1 METVRK
7 RGEDNMK
14 KLYGVIPAMVT
25 PFDDQDKFNASAMRK
40 LVDYM
45 VEGGVQCLYPLGTT
59 GEMDLMTTEERKQ
72 AAETVIEQS
81 NGRLVTYIHVG
92 APSLRETVEL
102 AQHAKKAGADGVAA
116 VTPIYFKV
124 NDREM
129 EEYYVSLAKSL
140 PEDFPVYA
148 YNIPQL
154 SGNDIKPEVLERI
167 VKRAPN
173 VVGIKYS
180 LPDMVRTAQ
189 YVGVNNNTFSVAQGA
204 DNLGYPALVLGC
216 DGFVS
221 GCANVFP
228 KVYADV
234 YAAYK
239 ADDQAKG
246 MAAQKLAFEAADL
259 LCSGTACGMAYLKE
273 GLRLMGIDVGHVRRP
288 LLDASKEELA
298 IFTQK
303 FNQFIKKI

>member
-1 METVRK
+1 
-7 RGEDNMK
+7 MK

-25 PFDDQDKFNASAMRK
+25 PFDDQDKFNPAAMRK

-59 GEMDLMTTEERKQ
+59 GEMDLMTTEERKL

-92 APSLRETVEL
+92 SPSLRETVEL
-102 AQHAKKAGADGVAA
+102 AQHAQKAGADGVAA

-140 PEDFPVYA
+140 PDDFPVYA

-180 LPDMVRTAQ
+180 LPDMARTVQ

-204 DNLGYPALVLGC
+204 DNLGYPSLVLGC
-216 DGFVS
+216 EGFVS

-239 ADDQAKG
+239 EGDQAKG

-259 LCSGTACGMAYLKE
+259 LCSGTACGMAYLKA

-288 LLDASKEELA
+288 LLDASEEELA
-298 IFTQK
+298 IFTEK